1 MTNEEK
7 LELWKRAS
15 DAYYNSD
22 EPIMED
28 MEFDEL
34 TDELKEAGYD
44 LDKYIMMK
52 QGLEDVSNQDSSNIG
67 LQVSLK
73 KIKWKDRSTVT
84 EILKFFRKF
93 PRNNFYV
100 AAKYDGCSLKIVE
113 EDGTIMTR
121 GGQDVT
127 EKIKNNATIVKS
139 KSEIQTKTGYI
150 VGELLM
156 PKASFNEK
164 YSEDFSNPRNIV
176 AGALNRKDISP
187 SIINDLEFVAYTDG
201 MNPLLDRNVWFK
213 IPELSISG
221 LLGYEF
227 DLTKFIEYL
236 KSDKFPYLV
245 DGIVIATPVE
255 KREIVDNY
263 PTNMVAIKFPSE
275 VVATKVIDIEWSQ
288 KKTSKLTPTL
298 ITEPVIIQ
306 NTTVHRCAGN
316 NYAWLRDRGIG
327 IGSIIKITK
336 SGDII
341 PHCVGVISKGTI
353 KMPEIEYKTVGKNL
367 VASEDN
373 LESKQSKFF
382 NAIRRLGI
390 RGIGDV
396 LSNIIAEESDYDIFK
411 IFDKNRKIDYLSR
424 LGPDSANWKI
434 FSQVYDIK
442 TLRLSDVIFM
452 CQFNGVGDKF
462 SEKISL
468 VISKKSTDVSN
479 LSDYIIN
486 NVCRGEGFQ
495 KIKSSM
501 HELIGYGISV
511 VLDSVTD
518 ENTIT
523 FEMTGEPPGMTKEQY
538 VALIT
543 KKFPQMKH
551 ISLKK
556 DTNLVITNNKASN
569 SGKMTKARKYNIKI
583 VTYNETLLPTF
594 NPSSLLS

>member
-1 MTNEEK
+1 MTDEEK
-7 LELWKRAS
+7 LELWKKAS

-28 MEFDEL
+28 MEFDML

-44 LDKYIMMK
+44 LDKFIMMK
-52 QGLEDVSNQDSSNIG
+52 QGLVDVSDQDSSNIG

-73 KIKWKDRSTVT
+73 KIKWKDRSTIA

-93 PRNNFYV
+93 PRNNFY
-100 AAKYDGCSLKIVE
+100 AAPKFDGCSLKIVE
-113 EDGTIMTR
+113 SDGTIMTR

-127 EKIKNNATIVKS
+127 DKIKNNPTVVKS
-139 KSEIQTKTGYI
+139 KYTIKTKTGYI

-156 PKASFNEK
+156 PKKQFNEK
-164 YSEDFSNPRNIV
+164 YSEDFSNARNIV
-176 AGALNRKDISP
+176 SGALNRKDISLE
-187 SIINDLEFVAYTDG
+187 IIHDLVFVAYTDG
-201 MNPLLDRNVWFK
+201 MNPIFDNNVWIK
-213 IPELSISG
+213 IPELSVSG
-221 LLGYEF
+221 LLGSEF

-236 KSDKFPYLV
+236 KSDDFPFLA
-245 DGIVIATPVE
+245 DGIVIATPTE

-275 VVATKVIDIEWSQ
+275 IATTKVIDIEWSQ

-298 ITEPVIIQ
+298 ITEPVNIQ
-306 NTTVHRCAGN
+306 NTRVHRCAGN

-327 IGSIIKITK
+327 IGSVIKITK

-341 PHCVGVISKGTI
+341 PHCVGVLSKGTI
-353 KMPEIEYKTVGKNL
+353 KMPEIDYKIIGKNL
-367 VASEDN
+367 IASEDN
-373 LESKQSKFF
+373 IETKQSKFY

-390 RGIGDV
+390 KGIGDV

-411 IFDKNRKIDYLSR
+411 IFDKNRKIDYLSK

-434 FSQVYDIK
+434 FSQVYEIK

-495 KIKSSM
+495 KIKNSM
-501 HELIGYGISV
+501 YELISYGVSV

>member
-7 LELWKRAS
+7 LELWKKAS

-28 MEFDEL
+28 MEFDML

-44 LDKYIMMK
+44 LDKFIMMK
-52 QGLEDVSNQDSSNIG
+52 QGLVDVSDQDSSNIG

-73 KIKWKDRSTVT
+73 KIKWKDRSTIA

-93 PRNNFYV
+93 PRNNFY
-100 AAKYDGCSLKIVE
+100 AAPKFDGCSLKIVE
-113 EDGTIMTR
+113 SDGTIMTR

-127 EKIKNNATIVKS
+127 DKIKNNPTVVKS
-139 KSEIQTKTGYI
+139 KYTIKTKTGYI

-156 PKASFNEK
+156 PKKQFNEK
-164 YSEDFSNPRNIV
+164 YSEDFSNARNIV
-176 AGALNRKDISP
+176 SGALNRKDISLE
-187 SIINDLEFVAYTDG
+187 IIHDLVFVAYTDG
-201 MNPLLDRNVWFK
+201 MNPIFDNNVWIK
-213 IPELSISG
+213 IPELSVSG
-221 LLGYEF
+221 LLGSEF

-236 KSDKFPYLV
+236 KSDDFPFLA
-245 DGIVIATPVE
+245 DGIVIATPTE

-275 VVATKVIDIEWSQ
+275 IATTKVIDIEWSQ

-298 ITEPVIIQ
+298 ITEPVNIQ
-306 NTTVHRCAGN
+306 NTRVHRCAGN

-327 IGSIIKITK
+327 IGSVIKITK

-341 PHCVGVISKGTI
+341 PHCVGVLSKGTI
-353 KMPEIEYKTVGKNL
+353 KMPEIDYKIIGKNL
-367 VASEDN
+367 IASEDN
-373 LESKQSKFF
+373 IETKQSKFY

-390 RGIGDV
+390 KGIGDV

-411 IFDKNRKIDYLSR
+411 IFDKNRKIDYLSK

-434 FSQVYDIK
+434 FSQVYEIK

-495 KIKSSM
+495 KIKNSM
-501 HELIGYGISV
+501 YELISYGVSV

>member
-52 QGLEDVSNQDSSNIG
+52 QGLEDVSDQDSSNIG

-127 EKIKNNATIVKS
+127 EKIKNNTTIVKS

-390 RGIGDV
+390 KGIGDV

-523 FEMTGEPPGMTKEQY
+523 FEMTGEPPGMTKDQY

-543 KKFPQMKH
+543 KRFPQMKH

-594 NPSSLLS
+594 NPSSL

>member
-93 PRNNFYV
+93 PRSNFYV

-176 AGALNRKDISP
+176 AGAINRKDISP

-298 ITEPVIIQ
+298 ITEPVVIQ

-327 IGSIIKITK
+327 VGSIIKITK

-367 VASEDN
+367 IASEDN

-523 FEMTGEPPGMTKEQY
+523 FEMTGEPPGMTKDQY

-543 KKFPQMKH
+543 KRFPQMKH

-594 NPSSLLS
+594 DPSSIC

>member
-93 PRNNFYV
+93 PRSNFYV

-367 VASEDN
+367 IASEDN

-390 RGIGDV
+390 KGIGDV

-523 FEMTGEPPGMTKEQY
+523 FEMTGEPPGMTKDQY

-543 KKFPQMKH
+543 KRFPQMKH

-594 NPSSLLS
+594 DPSSIC